1 MLNKLALVGAVSVSL
16 VGCGGSDS
24 KQSSDSNESSH
35 TETTHTETTKTSLGN
50 IFAGKHITLT
60 IGRSGDG
67 RASLSYIGSGII
79 NIGNDTLRFLDVSE
93 AERTE
98 MVSAGL
104 KDGALLYRIG
114 GKSET
119 FALFDKVELN
129 IQLNLKQVPEG
140 VLKIRQVH
148 VQEGNLDYTEIDNAE
163 NPEYKKEAKE
173 DGEYSTVELT
183 AKVPGP
189 GYYTVEFADP
199 GILLPSQKNSSAGA
213 AEKSG
218 VTDSSDSSAGKAEET
233 VTADSD
239 TAETLVDSRR
249 SKKL

>member
-1 MLNKLALVGAVSVSL
+1 MLNKLALVGAVSISL

-24 KQSSDSNESSH
+24 NESSH
-35 TETTHTETTKTSLGN
+35 SNGSATQASVSN
-50 IFAGKHITLT
+50 IFAGRRITIT
-60 IGRSGDG
+60 IGGSSDG

-79 NIGNDTLRFLDVSE
+79 NLGNDTLRFLRVSE

-104 KDGALLYRIG
+104 EDGALLYRIG

-129 IQLNLKQVPEG
+129 IQLNLKQEPEDA
-140 VLKIRQVH
+140 LKIRQVY
-148 VQEGNLDYTEIDNAE
+148 VEDGNLVYAEIDNTK

-173 DGEYSTVELT
+173 DGTYSTVKLT

-189 GYYTVEFADP
+189 GYYAVEFADP
-199 GILLPSQKNSSAGA
+199 DILLPSQQNSSADA
-213 AEKSG
+213 
-218 VTDSSDSSAGKAEET
+218 
-233 VTADSD
+233 
-239 TAETLVDSRR
+239 AETLVDSKR

>member
-1 MLNKLALVGAVSVSL
+1 MLNKLALVGAVSISL

-24 KQSSDSNESSH
+24 NQSSDSNESSH

-60 IGRSGDG
+60 LGKSGDG

-93 AERTE
+93 AERTQ

-104 KDGALLYRIG
+104 KDGALLYKIG

-129 IQLNLKQVPEG
+129 IQLNLKQEPKDA
-140 VLKIRQVH
+140 LKIRQVD
-148 VQEGNLDYTEIDNAE
+148 VQDGNLVYAEIDNAE

-189 GYYTVEFADP
+189 GYYTVEFAHPD
-199 GILLPSQKNSSAGA
+199 ILLPSQKNASAGA
-213 AEKSG
+213 AETD
-218 VTDSSDSSAGKAEET
+218 VIADSSNSLAG
-233 VTADSD
+233 
-239 TAETLVDSRR
+239 TAETLVDNRR